1 MANMTKT
8 QALEPVVLRLDKSS
22 FRNIAKLRSGASE
35 LRIFVPYT
43 SRELTQ
49 AALTEATKLVKN
61 LAGHITLFAVQIV
74 PFLLPLERPDVA
86 PEFLEQ
92 RLLAIAGEMGTQV
105 DVQLVCARD
114 LDFGIQRVLA
124 PNSLVVVA
132 TKKHWWP
139 TSETKL
145 ARALARA
152 GHDVALLEV

>member
-1 MANMTKT
+1 MVNMPKT
-8 QALEPVVLRLDKSS
+8 QALDPVVLRLDKSS
-22 FRNIAKLRSGASE
+22 FRNFAKVRSRDGD

-43 SRELTQ
+43 SRALTR
-49 AALTEATKLVKN
+49 AALTEAAGLVKN
-61 LAGHITLFAVQIV
+61 LDAHITLFAVQIV
-74 PFLLPLERPDVA
+74 PILLPLERPDAA

-92 RLLAIAGEMGTQV
+92 RLLAIAGEMEVQV
-105 DVQLVCARD
+105 DVQLICARE
-114 LDFGIQRVLA
+114 LDFGIQKVLA

-145 ARALARA
+145 ARTLARA